1 MGKRCNEPD
10 RKHRLDD
17 LIAENREEIDGI
29 LLQFGVP
36 LLDRQDRLIMEMR
49 P

>member
-1 MGKRCNEPD
+1 MGKRPNESD
-10 RKHRLDD
+10 WKHRLND

-29 LLQFGVP
+29 LLEFGVP
-36 LLDRQDRLIMEMR
+36 LFDRQDRLIMEKR